1 MSNKTICIIPARS
14 GSKGIPGKN
23 IKILNNKLLI
33 LSTDAPEIAKIGVKI
48 GLEVILL
55 RPQNISTDVTPMID
69 VIEHAIN
76 SLSSTYVPD
85 IICILK
91 PTSPLRDIKNLVEGY
106 KLLIKDRSDS
116 VVSIEKMPNHY
127 SPYTA
132 MKIINNKLEFF
143 IEEGNTITRRQDV
156 EDVYLR
162 SGCFYFL
169 FIDTLL
175 RKKSLY
181 GDTCLPI
188 LINNEHNINIDTA
201 DDWEDAFRISK
212 KLSKI

>member
-1 MSNKTICIIPARS
+1 MSNKTICIIPARL
-14 GSKGIPGKN
+14 GSRGIPGKN
-23 IKILNNKLLI
+23 IKILNNKPLIQYSYETAVRSKIFDRII
-33 LSTDAPEIAKIGVKI
+33 LSTDAPEIAKIGAKI

-55 RPQNISTDVTPMID
+55 RPQNISTDETPMID

-143 IEEGNTITRRQDV
+143 TEEGKIITSRQDV
-156 EDVYLR
+156 EDVY
-162 SGCFYFL
+162 
-169 FIDTLL
+169 
-175 RKKSLY
+175 
-181 GDTCLPI
+181 
-188 LINNEHNINIDTA
+188 
-201 DDWEDAFRISK
+201 
-212 KLSKI
+212 